1 MHSPPH
7 PGEILKEVYM
17 SENGVSISALAT
29 ALGVARKTVSA
40 IVNERSGVSPQMALR
55 LAKYF
60 GNSAEFWLN
69 LQRNYDLWQAKQTTD
84 ISGVKALGSA

>member
-1 MHSPPH
+1 
-7 PGEILKEVYM
+7 M